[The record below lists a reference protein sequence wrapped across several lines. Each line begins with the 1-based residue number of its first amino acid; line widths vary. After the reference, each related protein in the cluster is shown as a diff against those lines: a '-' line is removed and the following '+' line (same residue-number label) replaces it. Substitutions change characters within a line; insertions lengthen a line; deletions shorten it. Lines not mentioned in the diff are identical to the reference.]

1 MIERIVENEE
11 MLDEVMDN
19 IKKLDIE
26 INRFKNNKKNIKLL
40 NKYYGSKEW
49 FKDKEMVENKKI
61 NNVKAGVL
69 SEDMVWNMLDD
80 MKDILKDMKD
90 IVKEY
95 ERNGIKL

>member
-80 MKDILKDMKD
+80 IKDILKDMKD

>member
-1 MIERIVENEE
+1 MVERIIKNEE

-40 NKYYGSKEW
+40 NKYFGNKEW

-80 MKDILKDMKD
+80 IKDILKDMKD

>member
-1 MIERIVENEE
+1 

-49 FKDKEMVENKKI
+49 FKDKEMAENKKI

-80 MKDILKDMKD
+80 IKDILKDMKD

>member
-1 MIERIVENEE
+1 

-80 MKDILKDMKD
+80 IKDILKDMKD

>member
-1 MIERIVENEE
+1 MVERIIKNEE

-80 MKDILKDMKD
+80 IKDILKDMKD

>member
-1 MIERIVENEE
+1 
-11 MLDEVMDN
+11 MDN
-19 IKKLDIE
+19 IKKLNIE

-80 MKDILKDMKD
+80 IKDILKDMKD